1 MIQVR
6 KANSKDVND
15 ICRICSDGWRDTYQ
29 GIYSQAYI
37 ERTIAEFYNP
47 QRVEHEIMQPD
58 GWDGWLVAE
67 QDGVVV
73 GAGGGGLINPGI
85 GEVFVLYLDPRLRGL
100 GIGTALLEAITDQQR
115 RQGANE
121 QWVSVEAK
129 NEKGLPFY
137 EARGIVQREERSA
150 YGSKPEEGIFSLR
163 LSRPI

>member
-1 MIQVR
+1 MIHVR
-6 KANSKDVND
+6 KANLNDVKD

-29 GIYSQAYI
+29 HIYSQAYI

-47 QRVEHEIMQPD
+47 ERVEREIEQSD

-67 QDGVVV
+67 QDGIVA
-73 GAGGGGLINPGI
+73 GAGGGGLTSTGV
-85 GEVFVLYLDPRLRGL
+85 GEIFVLYVDSRMRGQ
-100 GIGTALLEAITDQQR
+100 GIGTALLAAITDQQR

-137 EARGIVQREERSA
+137 EARDFVHREKRPA
-150 YGSKPEEGIFSLR
+150 FGSKPEEGIFSLR